1 MTWTLCNPWFAPRK
15 TPSENN
21 RGELGRTSIRE
32 LIASWSAVDIGK
44 EAFTTPGRPVYPK
57 CICRLGTCS
66 SKYLKY
72 SDFTAPS
79 KGSLSE
85 NGQFSPPRDT
95 ARFRRL
101 NAKPVTRLHSTSNI
115 FSDWSPVCSFL
126 SGMDI
131 ARPEFKQQKRRRQ
144 ILWGGL
150 GLVLLVALTVGV
162 ARLKP
167 AAPTVERATIW
178 TDTVKRGS
186 MLRQVRGLGSLV
198 PSHEDVRQIPAETEA
213 TVIRIIKLPG
223 SLVESDTILLEMTNP
238 QLEQEAV
245 DAQLQ
250 VKAAEAEYQSL
261 KVKLDSDLMTQR
273 AGAAT
278 VNADYNEAQRQAQT
292 DKALYDLGV
301 VSGLTAKASQGKAEE
316 LVTRNQIED
325 ERLKINQR
333 AIASQ
338 LAVQQSK
345 VEEMRAL
352 ADLKHQQLEKLKV
365 RAGVAGV
372 LVEVPLQVGQHVLP
386 GAELA
391 KIVQPNH
398 LMAELK
404 IPETQARDVQ
414 IGEPASIDTHNG
426 IIPGTVS
433 RVDPAVQNGT
443 VTVDVSLT
451 GELPKGARPD
461 LSVDGTIDLEKLDN
475 VLYVGRPAFGQENS
489 TISMFLLDRE
499 GNGASR
505 VQVKTGRASVNLI
518 QINSGLKEGDT
529 VILSD
534 MSRWDNTDRVK
545 LD

>member
-1 MTWTLCNPWFAPRK
+1 
-15 TPSENN
+15 
-21 RGELGRTSIRE
+21 
-32 LIASWSAVDIGK
+32 
-44 EAFTTPGRPVYPK
+44 
-57 CICRLGTCS
+57 
-66 SKYLKY
+66 
-72 SDFTAPS
+72 
-79 KGSLSE
+79 
-85 NGQFSPPRDT
+85 
-95 ARFRRL
+95 
-101 NAKPVTRLHSTSNI
+101 
-115 FSDWSPVCSFL
+115 
-126 SGMDI
+126 MDI
-131 ARPEFKQQKRRRQ
+131 ARPEFRLQKRKRQ
-144 ILWGGL
+144 ILWGGV
-150 GLVLLVALTVGV
+150 GLVILVALTVGV

-186 MLRQVRGLGSLV
+186 MLRQVRGLGTLI

-213 TVIRIIKLPG
+213 TVLRILKLPG
-223 SLVESDTILLEMTNP
+223 SQVEGDTVLVEMSNP
-238 QLEQEAV
+238 QLEQEAL

-261 KVKLDSDLMTQR
+261 KVRLDSDLMTQR

-278 VNADYNEAQRQAQT
+278 VSADYNEAQRQAKT
-292 DKALYDLGV
+292 DKALNDLGV

-316 LVTRNQIED
+316 LETRNQIED
-325 ERLKINQR
+325 ERLKINKQ
-333 AIASQ
+333 AIQSQ

-345 VEEMRAL
+345 IEQMRAL
-352 ADLKHQQLEKLKV
+352 ADLKRQQLEKLKV

-372 LVEVPLQVGQHVLP
+372 LVEVPLQEGQHVLP

-391 KIVQPNH
+391 KVVQPNH
-398 LMAELK
+398 LMAALK

-426 IIPGTVS
+426 VIAGTVS

-443 VTVDVSLT
+443 VTVDVQLT

-461 LSVDGTIDLEKLDN
+461 LSVDGTIDLEKLEN

-489 TISMFLLDRE
+489 TISMFVLDRE

-505 VQVKTGRASVNLI
+505 TQVKTGRASVNLI
-518 QINSGLKEGDT
+518 QIDSGLKEGDT

-534 MSRWDNTDRVK
+534 MSRWDNTDRVR
-545 LD
+545 LE